1 MIPVQRNTVACNFVN
16 VSVMVNNGKC
26 TICGHGMLEHGCD
39 DGVGWCG
46 GSNKAE
52 DCPCKEKG
60 LTYEEELMFH
70 A

>member
-1 MIPVQRNTVACNFVN
+1 
-16 VSVMVNNGKC
+16 MVNNGKC
-26 TICGHGMLEHGCD
+26 IVCGHGMLEHGCD

-60 LTYEEELMFH
+60 LTYKEELMFH

>member
-1 MIPVQRNTVACNFVN
+1 MILAQKSMVAYHF
-16 VSVMVNNGKC
+16 VSVSVTMHDGKC
-26 TICGHGMLEHGCD
+26 VICGHGMLEHGCD